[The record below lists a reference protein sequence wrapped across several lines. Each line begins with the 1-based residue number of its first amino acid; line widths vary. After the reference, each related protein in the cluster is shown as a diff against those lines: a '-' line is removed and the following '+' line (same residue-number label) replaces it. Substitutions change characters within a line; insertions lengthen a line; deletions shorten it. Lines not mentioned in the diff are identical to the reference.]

1 MRKLFIKCPGCK
13 TTHFI
18 NFYVKKQFV
27 CPECNYHL
35 GLTPNERIKFLTK
48 TRSFHEQYKNL
59 KSVDPL
65 EFVSYKEKLKVAY
78 KKSKSKS
85 AVKIGIAKIGK
96 YPVVITVLDQTFMM
110 GSMGA
115 AVGEK
120 VTRAIEIAL
129 KEKIPLIIISASG
142 GARMQEGVISLMQMA
157 KTSAALKRLDN
168 EGLLFISILTHPTTG
183 GVSASFAFL
192 GDIIIAEPNALIGFA
207 GPRVI
212 QQTIGEKLPKG
223 FQRSEFLLLH
233 GMIDFICNR
242 SILKSTLEKIL
253 KIHLSTK
260 PKLSPISTS
269 EESLSGRDVLDVISP
284 RHPIM
289 ETLALARHI
298 QRPTTLDFI
307 NLIFDDFIELHGD
320 RFFADDKAMVGGIAL
335 FEGIPVTVIG
345 QQKGKNTKENIYRH
359 FGMAH
364 PEGYRKALRLMKQAE
379 KFNRPIINLIDT
391 PGAYPGI
398 GAEERGQAEAIAVNL
413 REMSGLQVPIISVIT
428 GEGGSG
434 GALGLGVTDKIL
446 MLENAIYSVISPEG
460 CASILWKDPKKSREA
475 AEALKISA
483 FDLFKL
489 GLIDEIISEPEQ
501 GAHTDIEKTA
511 NSVKAAIHL
520 HLRELLKFNPEEL
533 VEQRYQ
539 KYRKIKFYEEQ
550 D

>member
-1 MRKLFIKCPGCK
+1 MRKLFIKCPNCK

-18 NFYVKKQFV
+18 NFYANKQFV

-35 GLTPNERIKFLTK
+35 SLTPNERIKFLVK
-48 TRSFHEQYKNL
+48 PRSFHEQFKNL
-59 KSVDPL
+59 KSIDPL
-65 EFVSYKEKLKVAY
+65 NFARYQEKLKIAH

-85 AVKIGIAKIGK
+85 AVKVGMAKIGK
-96 YPVVITVLDQTFMM
+96 YPVVIAVLDQNFMM

-115 AVGEK
+115 VVGEK
-120 VTRAIEIAL
+120 VTRAIELAL
-129 KEKIPLIIISASG
+129 NKKIPLIIVSASG

-157 KTSAALKRLDN
+157 KTSAALKRLDKA
-168 EGLLFISILTHPTTG
+168 GLLFISLLTHPTTG
-183 GVSASFAFL
+183 GVSASFSFL

-212 QQTIGEKLPKG
+212 QQTIGEKLPEG
-223 FQRSEFLLLH
+223 FQRSEFLLQH
-233 GMIDFICNR
+233 GMIDIICNR
-242 SILKSTLEKIL
+242 ISLKPTLEKIL
-253 KIHLSTK
+253 DIHLSSEA
-260 PKLSPISTS
+260 KLSPISKN
-269 EESLSGRDVLDVISP
+269 VIKPSSP
-284 RHPIM
+284 RHSIM

-307 NLIFDDFIELHGD
+307 NLIFDNFIELHGD
-320 RFFADDKAMVGGIAL
+320 RFFADDKAMVGGIAF

-398 GAEERGQAEAIAVNL
+398 GAEERGQAEAIAKNL
-413 REMSGLQVPIISVIT
+413 REMSDLKVPIISIIT

-434 GALGLGVTDKIL
+434 GALGIGVADKIL
-446 MLENAIYSVISPEG
+446 MLENAVYSVISPEG
-460 CASILWKDPKKSREA
+460 CASILWKDPKKSKEA
-475 AEALKISA
+475 AENLKISA
-483 FDLFKL
+483 FDLLKL

-501 GAHTDIEKTA
+501 GAHTGIEETA
-511 NSVKAAIHL
+511 NSLKTAIHL
-520 HLRELLKFNPEEL
+520 HLEKLLKFNPEEL
-533 VEQRYQ
+533 IENRYK
-539 KYRKIKFYEEQ
+539 KYRNIKFYEE
-550 D
+550 

>member
-18 NFYVKKQFV
+18 NFYAKKQFV
-27 CPECNYHL
+27 CPECNFHL
-35 GLTPNERIKFLTK
+35 GLTPNERIRFLTK
-48 TRSFHEQYKNL
+48 ARSFHEQSKNL
-59 KSVDPL
+59 KSIDPL
-65 EFVSYKEKLKVAY
+65 EFVSYKEKLKIAY
-78 KKSKSKS
+78 KKSKAKS
-85 AVKIGIAKIGK
+85 AVKIGIAKIEK

-120 VTRAIEIAL
+120 VTRSIELAL

-157 KTSAALKRLDN
+157 KTSAALKRLDKA
-168 EGLLFISILTHPTTG
+168 GLLFISVLTHPTTG

-223 FQRSEFLLLH
+223 FQRSEFLLQH
-233 GMIDFICNR
+233 GMIDIICDR
-242 SILKSTLEKIL
+242 SNLKTTIEKIL
-253 KIHLSTK
+253 KIHQSA
-260 PKLSPISTS
+260 KLKLPPISTDIMQAS
-269 EESLSGRDVLDVISP
+269 IP

-320 RFFADDKAMVGGIAL
+320 RFFADDSAMVGGIAL

-460 CASILWKDPKKSREA
+460 CASILWKDPKKSKEA

-483 FDLFKL
+483 FDLLKL
-489 GLIDEIISEPEQ
+489 GLIDEII
-501 GAHTDIEKTA
+501 
-511 NSVKAAIHL
+511 
-520 HLRELLKFNPEEL
+520 
-533 VEQRYQ
+533 
-539 KYRKIKFYEEQ
+539 
-550 D
+550 

>member
-18 NFYVKKQFV
+18 NFYAKKLFV
-27 CPECNYHL
+27 CPECNFHL
-35 GLTPNERIKFLTK
+35 GLTPNERIRSLTK
-48 TRSFHEQYKNL
+48 TKSFHEQSKNL

-65 EFVSYKEKLKVAY
+65 GFISYKEKLKIAY
-78 KKSKSKS
+78 KKSKAKS
-85 AVKIGIAKIGK
+85 AVKVGIAKIGK

-120 VTRAIEIAL
+120 VTRSIELAL
-129 KEKIPLIIISASG
+129 KKKIPLIIISASG

-157 KTSAALKRLDN
+157 KTSAALKRLDKA
-168 EGLLFISILTHPTTG
+168 GLLFISILTHPTTG

-192 GDIIIAEPNALIGFA
+192 GDIIMAEPNALIGFA

-223 FQRSEFLLLH
+223 FQKSEFLLQH
-233 GMIDFICNR
+233 GMIDIICDR
-242 SILKSTLEKIL
+242 SNLKNTLEKFL
-253 KIHLSTK
+253 KMHKSTK
-260 PKLSPISTS
+260 LKLPPISTDIMQTS
-269 EESLSGRDVLDVISP
+269 IP

-289 ETLALARHI
+289 ETLNLARHI
-298 QRPTTLDFI
+298 QRPTSLDFI
-307 NLIFDDFIELHGD
+307 NMVFEDFIELHGD

-413 REMSGLQVPIISVIT
+413 REMSGLKVPIISVIT

-446 MLENAIYSVISPEG
+446 MLENAVYSVISPEG
-460 CASILWKDPKKSREA
+460 CASILWKDPKKSKEA

-483 FDLFKL
+483 FDLLKL

-511 NSVKAAIHL
+511 NSLKAAIHL
-520 HLRELLKFNPEEL
+520 HLGELIKLEPEEL
-533 VEQRYQ
+533 IENRYR
-539 KYRKIKFYEEQ
+539 KYRQIKFYDE
-550 D
+550 